1 MGLTGDGIFYDTQR
15 KKKSVT
21 HVGENIYT
29 DVTGFI

>member
-15 KKKSVT
+15 NHVT